1 MSKTRR
7 NGSLAKKK
15 TQKRKKGGFFGSWFK
30 RKPKTTNEELTEIQ
44 KYIEDL
50 KLGKVEQAMS
60 KEIENAKQLRNKCI
74 NDCKTSGCSTNDT
87 GICTQLNKMISEKSD
102 YEWGTLCGN
111 SLNVTTCKNYLNSYK
126 KLELYTKYVKSVS
139 NKCEMMMNEYKNS
152 LSPDLM
158 NSDFLSTNNKN
169 NTNNAH
175 FENSNPMSSETIRMN

>member
-7 NGSLAKKK
+7 NNSLGKKK
-15 TQKRKKGGFFGSWFK
+15 TQKRKHGGFLSRWFK
-30 RKPKTTNEELTEIQ
+30 RKPQTTNEQLSEIQ

-111 SLNVTTCKNYLNSYK
+111 SLNVAACKNYLNSYK

-139 NKCEMMMNEYKNS
+139 NKCEIMMNEYKNS

-158 NSDFLSTNNKN
+158 NSDFLSAN
-169 NTNNAH
+169 NTNHATYAPTANL
-175 FENSNPMSSETIRMN
+175 NPEYSETIHMN